1 MNQANPFD
9 ILGINR
15 NSTKEDAKRAYREI
29 ALSCHPDKLTRV
41 TDSCEKAEKINRF
54 KEATIAY
61 NTIVNEEHI
70 FSEGND
76 DLDWGQL
83 WKTFF
88 NNKEDTGEILK
99 DVFLDVAS
107 VFMKGNIKPKA
118 FYHPSQSL
126 SVTSHEISVDISY
139 SEIMNNKRK
148 RLRLILVDIE
158 EPIFVDINCGNYPQV
173 IKEYIDDDDNEHEI
187 TINMNIKKHKMYD
200 YILRDCG
207 KIDLITS
214 MKLSVSEYI
223 EGTTK
228 KIKYID
234 ETFLDVAVEPFQE
247 DYLIVKGKGLK
258 NGDIYVD
265 IRIAPPKYTQWNCLE
280 SSDKSEL
287 IRILKTI

>member
-9 ILGINR
+9 ILGISR
-15 NSTKEDAKRAYREI
+15 NSSKEDAKKAYREI

-41 TDSCEKAEKINRF
+41 TDSSEKAEKIARF

-61 NTIVNEEHI
+61 NTILNKEHI

-126 SVTSHEISVDISY
+126 SVISHEISVDISY

-173 IKEYIDDDDNEHEI
+173 IKEYIDDTDNEHEI

-200 YILRDCG
+200 YIARDCG

-228 KIKYID
+228 TIKYID
-234 ETFLDVAVEPFQE
+234 ETFLDVVVEPFQE
-247 DYLIVKGKGLK
+247 DYLIVRGKGLK
-258 NGDIYVD
+258 NGDMYID